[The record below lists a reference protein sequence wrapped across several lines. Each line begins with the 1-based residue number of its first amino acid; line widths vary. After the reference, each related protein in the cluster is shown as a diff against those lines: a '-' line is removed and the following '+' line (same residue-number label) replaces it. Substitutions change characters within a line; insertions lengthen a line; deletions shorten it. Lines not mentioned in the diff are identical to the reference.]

1 MKKLSLLIL
10 FLFQLTFV
18 FGQERDE
25 VGHRVTPWVI
35 ARHGC
40 FNGLEWKVRKSYYSD
55 NSNNFINEI
64 EIKNKYLSKITF
76 SFDVSADANA
86 KTTQS
91 RKTLNPGEIAR
102 FTKVQNVDFVYL
114 YIADVCFNSD
124 NKCAGTCYALCDNDT
139 PNIPTDCGG
148 QKSNANNNSTTQT
161 NNSTQQNDLT
171 EYNRSKA
178 DLEREIAEKNSE
190 GQQKSQSY
198 TAAMN
203 AGISAHNSGNYDEAK
218 RQFSI
223 ALNNYNTEQAR
234 QKAQEYYNKTVNA
247 EKSQTKIKAVGDLTN
262 ATINLVSYFANRKNA
277 LRNSLSQE
285 DAQALIDIVNS
296 ENPAD
301 YTQNIVQ
308 IFTDLGYTYRE
319 TEKMSNGMTA
329 ITMNNDINNINDF
342 LNIFIHPASYNDYNT
357 ISFSYHRKE
366 KLLQQLASLGSNL
379 EGFKRPEIKG
389 VPPSRREKVDAVV
402 RKQEQEEINKI
413 QQTAEVNKWAKD
425 FNITTSDNTIPNN
438 ITIEAIIDRYIESIG
453 GIQKLKAVQFI
464 TIKEIYEGSTS
475 GETTII
481 RGYGKYSETYKNAN
495 GKINRIEK
503 FDGEKGYKI
512 SYGDKSKLKKEE
524 KEELKKTEP
533 IDIFSIQK
541 LNLSLGTISKFN
553 NKECYTLTN
562 EGKSKYN
569 GNLIYVYTYFFE
581 ITTGLL
587 MGKTQ
592 HLKSDP
598 NDYDKNYYVYENY
611 KDVDGILFHT
621 KETWF
626 TERDKYTST
635 TINGQIQSNAS
646 TKEIKINLNQNITD
660 KDFE

>member
-1 MKKLSLLIL
+1 MKMLSLLIL

-18 FGQERDE
+18 FGQKRDE

-55 NSNNFINEI
+55 NSDNFINEI

-91 RKTLNPGEIAR
+91 RKTLNPEETTR
-102 FTKVQNVDFVYL
+102 FTRVQNVDFVYL

-124 NKCAGTCYALCDNDT
+124 NKCAGTCYALCDNGT
-139 PNIPTDCGG
+139 SNIPTDCGG
-148 QKSNANNNSTTQT
+148 QKSNANSNSTTQT

-178 DLEREIAEKNSE
+178 DLERQIAEKNAE
-190 GQQKSQSY
+190 GQQKSQNY

-223 ALNNYNTEQAR
+223 ALNNCNTEEAK

-247 EKSQTKIKAVGDLTN
+247 EKSQSKIKAIGDLTN
-262 ATINLVSYFANRKNA
+262 ATVNLVSYFANRKNA

-389 VPPSRREKVDAVV
+389 VPLSRREKVGAIF
-402 RKQEQEEINKI
+402 RKEESEKENKKKNVIEINKW
-413 QQTAEVNKWAKD
+413 VRD
-425 FNITTSDNTIPNN
+425 FNVTNSDIETSNN
-438 ITIEAIIDRYIESIG
+438 ITAEEIINRSIEATG
-453 GIQKLKAVQFI
+453 GLQKLKEVQNV
-464 TIKEIYEGSTS
+464 
-475 GETTII
+475 II
-481 RGYGKYSETYKNAN
+481 NEDYGDGYNHKIIIAYGKYAATTTYPT
-495 GKINRIEK
+495 GKPYSK
-503 FDGEKGYKI
+503 DVLVGKKGYHI
-512 SYGDKSKLKKEE
+512 FLGDRRKLLETEKQELGKKEPVNI
-524 KEELKKTEP
+524 L
-533 IDIFSIQK
+533 SIQK
-541 LNLSLGTISKFN
+541 LQLKLGKIQKFN
-553 NKECYTLTN
+553 DKGCYTLIN
-562 EGKSKYN
+562 EERATFGE
-569 GNLIYVYTYFFE
+569 NLFNINTYFFD
-581 ITTGLL
+581 IKSGLL
-587 MGKTQ
+587 VGRTQ
-592 HLKSDP
+592 HLNSKP
-598 NDYDKNYYVYENY
+598 NDNRYEVYDEYENI
-611 KDVDGILFHT
+611 DGILFHT
-621 KETWF
+621 QEISF
-626 TERDKYTST
+626 YESDKNTT
-635 TINGQIQSNAS
+635 TIIDGELKKNAFI
-646 TKEIKINLNQNITD
+646 IKRKIKLNENITD
-660 KDFE
+660 RDFE